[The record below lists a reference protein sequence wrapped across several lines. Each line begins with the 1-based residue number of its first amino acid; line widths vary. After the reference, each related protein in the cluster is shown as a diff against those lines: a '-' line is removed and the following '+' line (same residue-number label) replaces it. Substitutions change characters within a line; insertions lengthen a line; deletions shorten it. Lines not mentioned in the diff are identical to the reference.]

1 LFLSFLSLY
10 SNGLGRKM
18 LWKEVGGSIWSIH
31 CHKSTLRYVNTITN
45 NLLWWSCATYNTTI
59 NMDEWRYGNG
69 RQGWWWMTTMA
80 DDDDTRDWA
89 ADCNGEG
96 QERALRDGG
105 DSRVVM
111 MAAAAED
118 GSGG

>member
-1 LFLSFLSLY
+1 
-10 SNGLGRKM
+10 
-18 LWKEVGGSIWSIH
+18 
-31 CHKSTLRYVNTITN
+31 
-45 NLLWWSCATYNTTI
+45 
-59 NMDEWRYGNG
+59 
-69 RQGWWWMTTMA
+69 MA